1 MTIIEPTHRKLFVL
15 ILGVALVA
23 AFGGSLAY
31 AQTTQEQSLS
41 QTLPQSQSQGF
52 QMDDGDIASMGNIG
66 IGHIGMCH
74 GNMTYS

>member
-1 MTIIEPTHRKLFVL
+1 MTITEPTHRKSLVM
-15 ILGVALVA
+15 ILVVTMVA

-52 QMDDGDIASMGNIG
+52 QMDEESIASMGNIG